1 MARGAGT
8 GGLQFGTAP
17 ARITWSDAVARHW
30 MRTSARGP
38 GRSPTRSLNLGRRDA
53 GVSPDS
59 ARSGYPEER
68 FAIDGAQFAR
78 PR

>member
-1 MARGAGT
+1 MARGE
-8 GGLQFGTAP
+8 GTAACSSVPHLLALRGRTP
-17 ARITWSDAVARHW
+17 ALGHGCGHP
-30 MRTSARGP
+30 RGP